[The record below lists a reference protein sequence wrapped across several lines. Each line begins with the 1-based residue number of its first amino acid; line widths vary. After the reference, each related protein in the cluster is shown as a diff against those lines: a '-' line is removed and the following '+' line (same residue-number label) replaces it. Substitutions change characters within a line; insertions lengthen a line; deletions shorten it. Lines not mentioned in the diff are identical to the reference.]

1 MRIAGVAYRINWKK
15 FKRGTSF
22 FIPCL
27 DDVEAKKEIQS
38 ITKRL
43 KYEIVMRTVI
53 EDSVKGVRI
62 WRV

>member
-1 MRIAGVAYRINWKK
+1 MRVERVGYRINWKK
-15 FKRGTSF
+15 FKRGASF

-27 DDVEAKKEIQS
+27 DDAEAKKEIQS

-43 KYEIVMRTVI
+43 KYETVMRTVI
-53 EDSVKGVRI
+53 EDSVKGVRV

>member
-1 MRIAGVAYRINWKK
+1 MRVEGVAYRINWKK
-15 FKRGTSF
+15 FKRGASF

-27 DDVEAKKEIQS
+27 DDNEAKKEIQS

-43 KYEIVMRTVI
+43 KYEIVMRTVV